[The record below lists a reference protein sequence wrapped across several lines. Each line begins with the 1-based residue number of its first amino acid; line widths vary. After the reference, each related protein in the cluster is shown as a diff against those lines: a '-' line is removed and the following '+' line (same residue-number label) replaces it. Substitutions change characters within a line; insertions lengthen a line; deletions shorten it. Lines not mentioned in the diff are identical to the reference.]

1 MGTCDLAPDATKF
14 SFFGSLF
21 LLGFVN
27 EGNSFTHV
35 ELCFTF
41 VTDVLQFEQRCF
53 FVLISQTTFVT
64 HDKTSNIQTAQNK
77 EADGEGLIKR
87 KKISIAP
94 DKTMVEER
102 GWWGRGLGRIDVVDG
117 LIELAFPLHH
127 WVCLV
132 PPFYYFI
139 FSTKPASLG
148 FWKVGCFVHWLLAPV
163 GSNTGCFVAVVVFD
177 VGGCALGPWSRTKK
191 RTKKYNWLFFLL
203 TELVV
208 HFCFLVCFRHRQ
220 GNLFRLSRWGDG

>member
-1 MGTCDLAPDATKF
+1 MYYFNHHFYLHYLYSAWVKHDTDTGRGSRGRKVGTELGTDNAACTMGTCDLAPDATKF

-94 DKTMVEER
+94 DKTMVEGR

-117 LIELAFPLHH
+117 LIELAFTLHH
-127 WVCLV
+127 
-132 PPFYYFI
+132 
-139 FSTKPASLG
+139 
-148 FWKVGCFVHWLLAPV
+148 
-163 GSNTGCFVAVVVFD
+163 
-177 VGGCALGPWSRTKK
+177 
-191 RTKKYNWLFFLL
+191 
-203 TELVV
+203 
-208 HFCFLVCFRHRQ
+208 
-220 GNLFRLSRWGDG
+220 

>member
-1 MGTCDLAPDATKF
+1 VYYFNHHFYLHYLYSAWVKHDTNTGRGSRGRKVGTELGTDNAACTMGTCDLAPDATKF

-77 EADGEGLIKR
+77 EGDGEGLIKR

-94 DKTMVEER
+94 DKTMVEGR
-102 GWWGRGLGRIDVVDG
+102 GWRGRGLGRIDVVEG
-117 LIELAFPLHH
+117 LIELAFTLHH
-127 WVCLV
+127 
-132 PPFYYFI
+132 
-139 FSTKPASLG
+139 
-148 FWKVGCFVHWLLAPV
+148 
-163 GSNTGCFVAVVVFD
+163 
-177 VGGCALGPWSRTKK
+177 
-191 RTKKYNWLFFLL
+191 
-203 TELVV
+203 
-208 HFCFLVCFRHRQ
+208 
-220 GNLFRLSRWGDG
+220 

>member
-1 MGTCDLAPDATKF
+1 MYYFNHHFYLHYLYSAWVKHDTDTGRGSRGRKVGTELGTDNAACTMGTCDLAPDATKF

-77 EADGEGLIKR
+77 EADGEGLIK
-87 KKISIAP
+87 KKKNQYCTRQN
-94 DKTMVEER
+94 D
-102 GWWGRGLGRIDVVDG
+102 GRGEGM
-117 LIELAFPLHH
+117 
-127 WVCLV
+127 
-132 PPFYYFI
+132 
-139 FSTKPASLG
+139 
-148 FWKVGCFVHWLLAPV
+148 VGTWTWQ
-163 GSNTGCFVAVVVFD
+163 N
-177 VGGCALGPWSRTKK
+177 
-191 RTKKYNWLFFLL
+191 
-203 TELVV
+203 
-208 HFCFLVCFRHRQ
+208 
-220 GNLFRLSRWGDG
+220 